1 MDRSTF
7 ASSHIITALL
17 PPNSS
22 NVLPNLL
29 CTLEFT
35 ILPTFVLP
43 VKETRGI
50 LSSFSKDSPISTP
63 PHTSAKTPLGHLLA
77 SKTEP
82 INLVQAMLTKFVEGA
97 PFQMLQLPQI
107 AESAKF
113 QPITAAG
120 KLKAVIIPT
129 KPKGFHYS
137 IMKWSGR
144 SEGNTCPAIDRE
156 RPQAKSQMSMI
167 SWISPSPSA

>member
-1 MDRSTF
+1 
-7 ASSHIITALL
+7 
-17 PPNSS
+17 
-22 NVLPNLL
+22 
-29 CTLEFT
+29 
-35 ILPTFVLP
+35 
-43 VKETRGI
+43 
-50 LSSFSKDSPISTP
+50 
-63 PHTSAKTPLGHLLA
+63 LLA

-137 IMKWSGR
+137 IMK
-144 SEGNTCPAIDRE
+144 
-156 RPQAKSQMSMI
+156 
-167 SWISPSPSA
+167 